1 VAGARPLGSPLVAES
16 VGMMSTAEHIVWSLL
31 ATLGATGSAQLFM
44 AAERHGAVAQAWLAA
59 MAFCLWSTLA
69 AVCFWGAT

>member
-1 VAGARPLGSPLVAES
+1 
-16 VGMMSTAEHIVWSLL
+16 MMAAADYLAWSLL

-69 AVCFWGAT
+69 VICFWGTT